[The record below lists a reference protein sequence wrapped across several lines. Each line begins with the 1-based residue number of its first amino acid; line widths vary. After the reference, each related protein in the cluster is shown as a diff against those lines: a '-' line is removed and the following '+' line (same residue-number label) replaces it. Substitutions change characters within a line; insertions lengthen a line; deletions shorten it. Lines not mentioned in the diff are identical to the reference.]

1 MSRIVNLLNI
11 GHYLKK
17 EKKRFERSS
26 RYVNCVRY
34 PRNIDT
40 RDIRVWRWILF
51 RCNNSWECL
60 FSSIEK
66 EVIWFEKKREGR
78 SVKGYVSSSLV
89 KIFLSLLWSRSIRKK
104 IDSFFS
110 RFEDFVSCDNTYIRD
125 KREKIFQYRRI
136 NLIDVTMLCPITI
149 FHVDFI
155 SKIVNLT
162 FRRLD
167 LTKFLL

>member
-1 MSRIVNLLNI
+1 M
-11 GHYLKK
+11 
-17 EKKRFERSS
+17 
-26 RYVNCVRY
+26 
-34 PRNIDT
+34 
-40 RDIRVWRWILF
+40 
-51 RCNNSWECL
+51 
-60 FSSIEK
+60 
-66 EVIWFEKKREGR
+66 
-78 SVKGYVSSSLV
+78 KGYVSSSLV

-136 NLIDVTMLCPITI
+136 NLIDVTMLCPITT

>member
-1 MSRIVNLLNI
+1 M
-11 GHYLKK
+11 
-17 EKKRFERSS
+17 
-26 RYVNCVRY
+26 
-34 PRNIDT
+34 
-40 RDIRVWRWILF
+40 
-51 RCNNSWECL
+51 
-60 FSSIEK
+60 
-66 EVIWFEKKREGR
+66 
-78 SVKGYVSSSLV
+78 SSSLV

-136 NLIDVTMLCPITI
+136 NLIDVTMLCLITT
-149 FHVDFI
+149 FHMDFI

>member
-1 MSRIVNLLNI
+1 MFIFFHR
-11 GHYLKK
+11 
-17 EKKRFERSS
+17 ERSNLI
-26 RYVNCVRY
+26 REEKRGAKCER
-34 PRNIDT
+34 
-40 RDIRVWRWILF
+40 IRVL
-51 RCNNSWECL
+51 E
-60 FSSIEK
+60 SSENIF
-66 EVIWFEKKREGR
+66 V
-78 SVKGYVSSSLV
+78 SSLV
-89 KIFLSLLWSRSIRKK
+89 TLDGKK

-136 NLIDVTMLCPITI
+136 NLIDVKMLCPITT

>member
-1 MSRIVNLLNI
+1 MLSRKEQKLAFNPSPPSMSRIVNFLNI

-17 EKKRFERSS
+17 KKRFERSS

-89 KIFLSLLWSRSIRKK
+89 KIFLSLLWSRSIERRSILEIWRFCFVWQYVYTWQTRK
-104 IDSFFS
+104 
-110 RFEDFVSCDNTYIRD
+110 N
-125 KREKIFQYRRI
+125 
-136 NLIDVTMLCPITI
+136 
-149 FHVDFI
+149 I
-155 SKIVNLT
+155 SISSY
-162 FRRLD
+162 
-167 LTKFLL
+167 